1 MQNMKPGKSTCKYL
15 KEIRRKIAEENGIAL
30 YMPECTYQGPCAGTC
45 PQCEREVRQLETELA
60 RRSSLGKAAT
70 IAGIAVT
77 LATPAAAQVKDC
89 DNSHK
94 VNAQTATAA
103 PNINLQDTIRVQG
116 LVPRR
121 TIVPDTIFAL
131 RGKIIDE
138 KTEEE
143 IPFVNVTIRDKE
155 GKVLTGTQSDFS
167 GEFTFK
173 TLPQGA
179 TQIVFKFVG
188 YTPTEVPLLDNE
200 ENHLP
205 ITIKMKQSSSNLIID
220 EIIETR
226 MFGILEPVTLDDF
239 GQTFEKDGV
248 KVKVIY

>member
-1 MQNMKPGKSTCKYL
+1 MKPGKSTCKYL

-30 YMPECTYQGPCAGTC
+30 NMPECTYQGPCAGTC
-45 PQCEREVRQLETELA
+45 PQCEHEVRQLETELA

-77 LATPAAAQVKDC
+77 LATPATAQVKDC

-121 TIVPDTIFAL
+121 TVVPDTIFAL

-138 KTEEE
+138 KTGEE
-143 IPFVNVTIRDKE
+143 IPIANILVQDKE
-155 GKVLTGTQSDFS
+155 GKYLVGTQSDMS
-167 GEFTFK
+167 GQFAFK
-173 TLPQGA
+173 TLPQDA
-179 TQIVFKFVG
+179 AKIQFRVVG
-188 YTPTEVPLLDNE
+188 YHHLEVVLSSDL
-200 ENHLP
+200 ENNQP
-205 ITIKMKQSSSNLIID
+205 IIIKMKSQAPALEGVLVTGDIRTPVID
-220 EIIETR
+220 IGAPSTSQTIER
-226 MFGILEPVTLDDF
+226 
-239 GQTFEKDGV
+239 DGL